1 MSRSWGLRAVFGQ
14 NQPEN
19 GPNPGLKKNESLNN
33 FAKNEYFFLKI
44 GPVVHLS
51 DTERVAI
58 LDF

>member
-19 GPNPGLKKNESLNN
+19 GPNPGLKKNKSLNN

-44 GPVVHLS
+44 GPVTHL
-51 DTERVAI
+51 RNMKMVAKP
-58 LDF
+58 DF